1 MLAQNSNFV
10 QMKVIYFHMFI
21 QMVVNFGKL
30 FGSFHVYPFV
40 YFIYIFPFYYK
51 LFSTVLKERRKTNKQ
66 TLNLGLRY
74 LSLSLDYFM
83 A

>member
-1 MLAQNSNFV
+1 MLAQNSNFM
-10 QMKVIYFHMFI
+10 QMKVIYFHIFI

-30 FGSFHVYPFV
+30 FGSFHLYPFV

-51 LFSTVLKERRKTNKQ
+51 LFSAVLKEKKKNKQ
-66 TLNLGLRY
+66 ANTEFRLRY
-74 LSLSLDYFM
+74 LRLSLDYST

>member
-1 MLAQNSNFV
+1 M
-10 QMKVIYFHMFI
+10 QMKVIYFHIFI

-30 FGSFHVYPFV
+30 FGRFHLYPFV

-51 LFSTVLKERRKTNKQ
+51 LFSAVLKEKKKNKQ
-66 TLNLGLRY
+66 ANTEFRLRY
-74 LSLSLDYFM
+74 LRLSLDYST